1 MVDKMDQ
8 LTFPNMY
15 KSDFLE
21 ILWLLKREK
30 VKSGKLNKAVNLLTS
45 KRQNN
50 GSWLLERKIS
60 NMVVSI
66 GETNLSNPYI
76 TKRADEVMNFY
87 LSSK

>member
-1 MVDKMDQ
+1 MIDKIDR

-30 VKSGKLNKAVNLLTS
+30 IKSEQLTKAIRLLKS
-45 KRQNN
+45 KQQKDGTWN
-50 GSWLLERKIS
+50 LERKVN

-66 GETNLSNPYI
+66 GEPEKYNPFV
-76 TKRADEVMNFY
+76 TKRASEVLDSF
-87 LSSK
+87 SS

>member
-1 MVDKMDQ
+1 MIEKLDM

-30 VKSGKLNKAVNLLTS
+30 VNSDDMERALQLLQS
-45 KRQNN
+45 KQQDD
-50 GSWLLERKIS
+50 GSWLLEREIN

-66 GETNLSNPYI
+66 GKKNAPNAFI
-76 TKRADEVMNFY
+76 TQRAIEVIHG
-87 LSSK
+87 